1 MYGHYLA
8 NFMSLVILQYMIS
21 NILMIMQI
29 DDMSDGYTLWKL
41 LKYWIASP
49 VEWSGIE
56 QFRLLTKHDAEEEIY
71 RIQSYSI
78 MTQE

>member
-29 DDMSDGYTLWKL
+29 DDMSDGLYSME
-41 LKYWIASP
+41 IAQVLNSISCWM
-49 VEWSGIE
+49 E
-56 QFRLLTKHDAEEEIY
+56 RY
-71 RIQSYSI
+71 R
-78 MTQE
+78 TV

>member
-29 DDMSDGYTLWKL
+29 DGMSDGLYSME
-41 LKYWIASP
+41 IAQVLNSISCWM
-49 VEWSGIE
+49 E
-56 QFRLLTKHDAEEEIY
+56 RY
-71 RIQSYSI
+71 R
-78 MTQE
+78 TV